1 MKYSRWNWSLFGLF
15 IPFFCSKK
23 CQLKEISYQIK
34 GVIFLLVCSSLILVW
49 RWKVLKLGEGR
60 VVSPCP
66 PRCRRVARITTRP
79 HHILA
84 ELRSQGHLTLYYP
97 PLSRDCHTLTTSLI
111 KHFQNIFAIFGVF
124 HELKVSRLYVF
135 WAQKDSDINLCKDLI
150 WQCLQKTRQAQIFLV
165 KVSPK
170 YFRFIRV
177 WQSIKPAKQLEGW

>member
-66 PRCRRVARITTRP
+66 PAPPRCRRVARITTRP

-111 KHFQNIFAIFGVF
+111 KHFQNIFAIFWGISWIESFPALCVLGTKRF
-124 HELKVSRLYVF
+124 WHKPVQGSHMTVS
-135 WAQKDSDINLCKDLI
+135 AKNETSSN
-150 WQCLQKTRQAQIFLV
+150 IFGKSFPQNIFALSGCDR
-165 KVSPK
+165 VSS
-170 YFRFIRV
+170 
-177 WQSIKPAKQLEGW
+177 QQNN